1 MSKPIGTVKN
11 IQEKKSIAIP
21 LNIFW
26 AVFAVYAIAVL
37 YGVTVH
43 EPWRD
48 EAQAWL
54 LTRDLDIFSL
64 FKTLPSEGHPPLW
77 YLLIMPL
84 AKLGLPYLS
93 QNVLAAVVMIAAVY
107 VILFKWQL
115 PLILKLAIPF
125 SYFFLYEYAILAR
138 SYCLIV
144 LFTALI
150 VWLYSKRFE
159 KPILFALCT
168 VGLFNTHMLAF
179 GFATALTVLFY
190 LDARKQDK
198 LKQVIPALSIMTIGG
213 MYLIPYLAFSAM
225 ARAEQMHA
233 LDHTTRIINT
243 ITGST
248 IIDGSTIWGT
258 LLFLLAALT
267 LLKTTKPL
275 LLLIFGAAGVFYILA
290 YRYNLADTRH
300 YGVLFTI
307 IIGSYALREYYV
319 GDSWNIIRAVP
330 LSKYAH
336 WSFIAMI
343 ALQLPQTFTRYKT
356 DVEQDFS
363 GAKAAAEYIIDNN
376 LQQRILVGQQ
386 AWALSA
392 IAPYIPGKKFY
403 YPECGRYGT
412 YYVYDSCFLQNR
424 WAMAPENA
432 VDIVYNNF
440 KDSLG
445 NIVFIFNRPLS
456 AKALQFMDMLYHSPE
471 FPIKTDEAFFIYKFK
486 PVIKQ

>member
-1 MSKPIGTVKN
+1 MSKPLGTIKK
-11 IQEKKSIAIP
+11 IQEKKPIDIP

-26 AVFAVYAIAVL
+26 GVFAIYTIAVFI
-37 YGVTVH
+37 GVNVH

-54 LTRDLDIFSL
+54 LVRDLNLAGL

-84 AKLGLPYLS
+84 AKCSLPYIS
-93 QNVLAAVVMIAAVY
+93 QNYLAAIIMIATVY
-107 VILFKWQL
+107 ILIFKTKL
-115 PLILKLAIPF
+115 PDLLKLALPF
-125 SYFFLYEYAILAR
+125 SYFFFYEYAVLAR
-138 SYCLIV
+138 SYCLVAFFI
-144 LFTALI
+144 TLI
-150 VWLYSKRFE
+150 IWLYPKRFE
-159 KPILFALCT
+159 KPWLFAAC
-168 VGLFNTHMLAF
+168 VIGLFNTHMLTF

-190 LDARKQDK
+190 LDARKQGK
-198 LKQVIPALSIMTIGG
+198 LKQVIPALAIMTIGG

-248 IIDGSTIWGT
+248 IIDGSSIWGT

-307 IIGSYALREYYV
+307 LIGSYALREYYV

-330 LSKYAH
+330 LSQYAH
-336 WSFIAMI
+336 WSFIVMI
-343 ALQLPQTFTRYKT
+343 ALQLPQTFTRYKA
-356 DVEQDFS
+356 DVEKDFS
-363 GAKAAAEYIIDNN
+363 GAKATAEFLTDNN
-376 LQQRILVGQQ
+376 LQNKIWVGHQ
-386 AWALSA
+386 AWAASA
-392 IAPYIPGKKFY
+392 ILPYVPAKKIY
-403 YPECGRYGT
+403 YPECARYGT
-412 YYVYDSCFLQNR
+412 YYVYDSCYLQNR
-424 WAMAPENA
+424 WAMMPEQA
-432 VDIVYNNF
+432 ADITLKNM
-440 KDSLG
+440 KDSIA
-445 NIVFIFNRPLS
+445 NIIFIFNYPLRS
-456 AKALQFMDMLYHSPE
+456 KTAKYLDMIYHSPE
-471 FPIKTDEAFFIYKFK
+471 VSIKKDETFYVYKFK
-486 PVIKQ
+486 QTLKQ